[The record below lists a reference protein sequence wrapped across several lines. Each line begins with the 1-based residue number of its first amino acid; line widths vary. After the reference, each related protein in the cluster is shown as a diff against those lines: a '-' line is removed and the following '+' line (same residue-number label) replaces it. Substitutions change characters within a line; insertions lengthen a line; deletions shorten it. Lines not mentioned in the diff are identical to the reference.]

1 MLFVNKKPL
10 IMNTYPKDKDRE
22 QEEQDKKEQAI
33 TSPNKE
39 KDADDNSVQ
48 RGLTGEIDDE
58 ENVGGDLAGNA
69 GGNT

>member
-1 MLFVNKKPL
+1 
-10 IMNTYPKDKDRE
+10 MNTDPKNE
-22 QEEQDKKEQAI
+22 QEQEDNKGQA
-33 TSPNKE
+33 TESPNEQKNV
-39 KDADDNSVQ
+39 DDNEVQ